1 MVQIRLTPGF
11 LVEGSGLL
19 FMEFHLD
26 YENQLKKFIE
36 RGMIIK
42 NYNDAL
48 RILKHVSYYKI
59 K

>member
-36 RGMIIK
+36 RGMIVK
-42 NYNDAL
+42 DREKAL
-48 RILKHVSYYKI
+48 RM
-59 K
+59 